1 MKILFVIAMS
11 FVTLSAYGQTL
22 EMPNINVEPIYKDE
36 YKIAVA
42 VTNSYPPHEII
53 SKVAG
58 YDYQIKMK
66 ITFIRKISNIDS
78 LYGIVCIL
86 PDGDTKKLLFNS
98 DSIVQLSLRQ
108 YEYSFPIRIK
118 EKGWLR
124 LFVAQR
130 KDFAR
135 DLNVSFYENT
145 SNKESYYLDA
155 W

>member
-1 MKILFVIAMS
+1 MRILFVIAML
-11 FVTLSAYGQTL
+11 FVTLSSYAQTL
-22 EMPNINVEPIYKDE
+22 EMPNIKVEPIYKGE
-36 YKIAVA
+36 YKIVVA
-42 VTNSYPPHEII
+42 VTNSYPPHEIT
-53 SKVAG
+53 KVAG

-66 ITFIRKISNIDS
+66 ITFIRNVSNIDS

-86 PDGDTKKLLFNS
+86 PDGDTKKLLFSS
-98 DSIVQLSLRQ
+98 DSIVQLSLLQ

-118 EKGWLR
+118 GKGWLR
-124 LFVAQR
+124 MFVAQR

-135 DLNVSFYENT
+135 DLDVSFYENT